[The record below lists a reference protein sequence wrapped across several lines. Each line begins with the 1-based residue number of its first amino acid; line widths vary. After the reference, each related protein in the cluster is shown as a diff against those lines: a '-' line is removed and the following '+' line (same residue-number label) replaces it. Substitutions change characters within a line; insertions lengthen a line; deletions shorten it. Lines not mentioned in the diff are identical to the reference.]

1 MSRSL
6 RITLNK
12 ALQPDNR
19 TAQESGQ
26 EKPKE

>member
-6 RITLNK
+6 RITLNR
-12 ALQPDNR
+12 APQPDNP
-19 TAQESGQ
+19 TASRSGQ